1 MRREWKG
8 TGMKPVVVPGIQTL
22 LHKVIIT
29 LILTAFS
36 LSAFLRR
43 VPFNRGDKP
52 TAPCCRICH
61 MQISAF
67 LAFQEQHPRPD
78 FPAWVF
84 MCVAFGLTWF
94 DQLAFLPG
102 LSVVLQFLLRFH
114 PITRQTNPSKQ
125 FLLTS
130 VLLLGLVGWK
140 ELIWLTFSPP
150 SQSPDSKRSFWSV
163 SVLTSSQLALDMSMS
178 SPVWSC

>member
-36 LSAFLRR
+36 LSAFLWRF
-43 VPFNRGDKP
+43 PFNRGDKP
-52 TAPCCRICH
+52 TARWCRICH

-67 LAFQEQHPRPD
+67 LAFQEHD
-78 FPAWVF
+78 FPAWVY
-84 MCVAFGLTWF
+84 MCVDFGLIWSV
-94 DQLAFLPG
+94 D
-102 LSVVLQFLLRFH
+102 LSSRIVSCSAEFLLRFH
-114 PITRQTNPSKQ
+114 PITSQTNPSKQ

-130 VLLLGLVGWK
+130 ALFLGLVGWK
-140 ELIWLTFSPP
+140 ELIWLTFSPRL
-150 SQSPDSKRSFWSV
+150 SPLTVRGLSGQWVYWQAV
-163 SVLTSSQLALDMSMS
+163 S
-178 SPVWSC
+178 